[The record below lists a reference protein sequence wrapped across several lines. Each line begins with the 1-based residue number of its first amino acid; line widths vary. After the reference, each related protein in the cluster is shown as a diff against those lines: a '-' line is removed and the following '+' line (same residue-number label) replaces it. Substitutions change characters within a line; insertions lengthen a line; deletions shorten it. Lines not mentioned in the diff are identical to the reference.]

1 MRALDML
8 SCNEDEANADAASEA
23 EWDSL
28 AMANPMVVSK
38 RTLLLF
44 KYLDLDKHLRGRFG
58 LIFQFAHA

>member
-38 RTLLLF
+38 RY
-44 KYLDLDKHLRGRFG
+44 YLN
-58 LIFQFAHA
+58 I